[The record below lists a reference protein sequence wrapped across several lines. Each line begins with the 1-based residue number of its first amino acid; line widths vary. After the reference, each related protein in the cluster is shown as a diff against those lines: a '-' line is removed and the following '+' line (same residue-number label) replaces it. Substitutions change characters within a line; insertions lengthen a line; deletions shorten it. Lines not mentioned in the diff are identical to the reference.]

1 MFQPYPSRHE
11 SLRDHRKAAREPTLN
26 NRVLLD
32 FLSYS
37 LPSSHHKAD
46 GFAFRTRWPFQI
58 GVQPVSTLSSAEL
71 GGGKANCLGKLPWPE
86 ADSCHCDILYLPV
99 GSPTRG
105 LVCYLPGNV
114 LWSLIVDTEFRKVLP
129 RLCADLPR
137 RDPSFGSDFLLGEFI
152 CDLAIL
158 VNSPCWTVG

>member
-71 GGGKANCLGKLPWPE
+71 GGEGELSWQIAVARSRLLPLRYSIS
-86 ADSCHCDILYLPV
+86 SCGVPNSGAGVL
-99 GSPTRG
+99 SPRERALVVDRG
-105 LVCYLPGNV
+105 HR
-114 LWSLIVDTEFRKVLP
+114 I
-129 RLCADLPR
+129 
-137 RDPSFGSDFLLGEFI
+137 
-152 CDLAIL
+152 
-158 VNSPCWTVG
+158 